1 MKKTLLTFAL
11 ALCFVQLFAQLED
24 DQFYWGFRAGATYSA
39 IQDVSTT
46 IIPPV
51 FPETSYS
58 VETEPRFG
66 FVGGMYFYY
75 RFRNTRIAIQPEI
88 TYAQEG
94 SNFKY
99 NDIEGLEYNIA
110 FNYQYLNFATLVKLY
125 PVGGL
130 HVAVGPQLGFNFE
143 NTNLDYTSNMPDLG
157 PDLQITQSLREVL
170 KGESNLSVVLG
181 VGYDFPFGLT
191 VEGRYNLGTKD
202 VIETLA
208 NGYNFIENKNKTTV
222 YQVVIGWLIPFE
234 QY

>member
-1 MKKTLLTFAL
+1 MKKTLLSLTL
-11 ALCFVQLFAQLED
+11 TLCCISLFAQLED
-24 DQFYWGFRAGATYSA
+24 DEFHWGFRAGATYSS

-51 FPETSYS
+51 FPENSYTT
-58 VETEPRFG
+58 ETAPRLG

-88 TYAQEG
+88 TYSQEG
-94 SNFKY
+94 SDFNY
-99 NDIEGLEYNIA
+99 TDIEGLEYKIA
-110 FNYQYLNFATLVKLY
+110 FNYQYLNFATLLKLY
-125 PVGGL
+125 PAGGL
-130 HVAVGPQLGFNFE
+130 HVAVGPQLGFNFT

-170 KGESNLSVVLG
+170 KGETNLSVVLG

-202 VIETLA
+202 VVETLA
-208 NGYNFIENKNKTTV
+208 NGFNFIENDNKTTV